1 MRALINAGRADA
13 ADRQLDPSKF
23 YRAWRLDE
31 RQTSNALALSTQ
43 AAADLWSGKKCCA
56 DRDSPVRAHRESPDP
71 YPVSPK
77 VPFAAVDPI
86 LAPVRARQERSDN
99 YPCIARLNDRW
110 RVIRCADDVQWILQ
124 RRKGVLWFG
133 NSYHR
138 DRAVLL
144 QRIAERCGAVD
155 AGALDVI
162 RALPEWYEEGAP

>member
-1 MRALINAGRADA
+1 MV
-13 ADRQLDPSKF
+13 
-23 YRAWRLDE
+23 
-31 RQTSNALALSTQ
+31 
-43 AAADLWSGKKCCA
+43 KCCA
-56 DRDSPVRAHRESPDP
+56 DRDSPDRAHRESPDP

-86 LAPVRARQERSDN
+86 LAPVPARQERSDD

-138 DRAVLL
+138 TAKCCFSGSPSGVVRLTPPPSISFGLCLSGTRRA
-144 QRIAERCGAVD
+144 RHE
-155 AGALDVI
+155 
-162 RALPEWYEEGAP
+162 

>member
-1 MRALINAGRADA
+1 MRERTGSLNS
-13 ADRQLDPSKF
+13 DRLSWQVSKRTISPF
-23 YRAWRLDE
+23 WLVV
-31 RQTSNALALSTQ
+31 
-43 AAADLWSGKKCCA
+43 KCCA
-56 DRDSPVRAHRESPDP
+56 DRDPPDP
-71 YPVSPK
+71 CPVSPK
-77 VPFAAVDPI
+77 VPSAAVDPI

-144 QRIAERCGAVD
+144 QRIVSRCGEVD
-155 AGALDVI
+155 AVAFDLI